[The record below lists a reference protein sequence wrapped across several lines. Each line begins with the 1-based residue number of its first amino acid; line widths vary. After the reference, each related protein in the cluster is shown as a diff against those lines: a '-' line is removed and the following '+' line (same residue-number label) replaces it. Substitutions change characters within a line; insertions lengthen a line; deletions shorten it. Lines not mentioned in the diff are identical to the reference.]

1 MLWTVDLVF
10 RRSID
15 FFVIGSMIMNTIIIT
30 THLNKVIQKHTRL
43 SAVNSRLVKVAMDE
57 ENVSQEI
64 VRERK
69 EKVNKSAHHARFKK
83 GELLQVK
90 LQGAFFIGS
99 YVICNF
105 ATIILQ
111 LIVSQ
116 KSKLGYEE
124 EMEVPY
130 NYYPLMVLQA
140 ILFPLLGFLNCI
152 AYMKPSFARTRSQ
165 HRQESTF
172 WVLRRTILGVSSVPT
187 TTVEEQQS
195 KAATKT
201 PKRISK
207 SKTRRSK
214 SRSRGQPMKVSFKMD
229 EVEEEEVN
237 LESGTTAEDVEKLE
251 GSGTDETSG
260 SDLDATEVEEREE
273 TR

>member
-15 FFVIGSMIMNTIIIT
+15 FFVVGSMIVNTIIIT

-43 SAVNSRLVKVAMDE
+43 SAVNSRLAKVAMDE

-64 VRERK
+64 VQERR
-69 EKVNKSAHHARFKK
+69 EKVNKSVHHARFKK

-152 AYMKPSFARTRSQ
+152 AYMKPSFARTRSL

-187 TTVEEQQS
+187 TVEEQQS
-195 KAATKT
+195 KTATKK

-229 EVEEEEVN
+229 EVEEGEEES
-237 LESGTTAEDVEKLE
+237 LERGTSAEDVEKLE

-260 SDLDATEVEEREE
+260 SDLDATEVEERDE